1 MGRGPQ
7 CYTAVWFIWYLGGGG
22 MAWGTWLGLAVDGAN
37 FDVVWLEEL
46 RDLSS
51 ERAAEQS
58 ECLTQ

>member
-1 MGRGPQ
+1 
-7 CYTAVWFIWYLGGGG
+7 